1 MSRLPVNEAMSSG
14 NGTGARMGA
23 AAASDVAVPAGTLG
37 AADKVAKDAASG
49 GADGAIWGGPDVPN
63 PMVGDGVRLPTFEE
77 FDGYQGSHVFSAEY
91 ERRKRILT
99 GSYAGRNAQAASAF
113 GLQASGQRAPRA
125 RQTAGYRSRGLRL
138 AAAAVAAALIVAP
151 TAAWAVANYGDFFA
165 GAFGNEGRESVAAQE
180 TVHDYKDGQPVY
192 ATYYNRD
199 YVAVDE
205 EAAEAL
211 IGDCIANGPVSA
223 EVGGHTVSVLSTV
236 RDANS
241 MVVHYTVECPAG
253 VTALEWSNLT
263 NQGKGAIAP
272 DDAPV
277 KWEYSAGAV
286 ASAGSA
292 AAAGS
297 AASVEG
303 AGAEAVE
310 EGGASEAGNHG
321 ESAGAGEAALYAFAV
336 SEDPEVGKPADQAL
350 NLAGRCTLVDPQLST
365 PEKLV
370 CYDYLTFLE
379 PIAADAAVT
388 MDFVVG
394 GGSLQLPMGDAVP
407 SRLLSAA
414 DGAVLEVSPLGLC
427 LDEYAGLGID
437 GAGEPGDA
445 DEISV
450 TMADGSTYTVFSE
463 EAQTDNTSYVLGRD
477 GDAGS
482 AYLCVFNRLVDPAAI
497 ASIQINGVTFA

>member
-37 AADKVAKDAASG
+37 AADKVAKDAAGG

-99 GSYAGRNAQAASAF
+99 GSYAGRNAQAAGAF
-113 GLQASGQRAPRA
+113 SSQASGQRASRA
-125 RQTAGYRSRGLRL
+125 RQAAGYRSRGFRL
-138 AAAAVAAALIVAP
+138 AAAAVAAAVIVAP

-180 TVHDYKDGQPVY
+180 TVHEYKDGQPVY

-199 YVAVDE
+199 YVAVNE

-211 IGDCIANGPVSA
+211 IGDYIANGPVSA
-223 EVGGHTVSVLSTV
+223 EVGGHTVTVLSTV

-277 KWEYSAGAV
+277 KWEYSAGTIAT
-286 ASAGSA
+286 
-292 AAAGS
+292 AAGS
-297 AASVEG
+297 DASAES

-310 EGGASEAGNHG
+310 EGGAPEAGNHG
-321 ESAGAGEAALYAFAV
+321 ESAGAGEAALYALAV
-336 SEDPEVGKPADQAL
+336 SEDPEAAKPADQAL
-350 NLAGRCTLVDPQLST
+350 NLAGRCTLVDSQLST

-437 GAGEPGDA
+437 GAGEPGDV

-463 EAQTDNTSYVLGRD
+463 EAQADNTSYVLGRD
-477 GDAGS
+477 GDVGS